1 MQGEVYEL
9 HDLGEVLLGLGRDLA
24 VSDQPVQRHRGRG
37 GLEPGPAD
45 QGGDVL
51 ANQKSP
57 G

>member
-24 VSDQPVQRHRGRG
+24 VSYQPVQRHRGRG
-37 GLEPGPAD
+37 GLEAGPAD

-51 ANQKSP
+51 ANQKTP
-57 G
+57 C